1 MNKYSGA
8 GAGPGARREA
18 RVDHRTNGGENN
30 SMQESNSSLRVSSK
44 DLERFVQAVLR
55 TRGVPEGDAGIV
67 ADCLVSANLSGI
79 DTHGVVRLAHY
90 LRRLD
95 NGSIN
100 PDPKISFDQ
109 PASAVLRVNG
119 DNGLGHVVAQRAAV
133 RGTDICKVHG
143 TASVAI
149 GNSSHFGPASYFL
162 LEAVRRGMGGMVVS
176 HTDAIVV
183 PHGAGKPFFGT
194 NPIAFGFPTPTEP
207 FMLDISTSTIAYG
220 RIELAKVEGKPI
232 PTDWAVDK
240 EGRPTTDPQ
249 AVVGMHPLAG
259 HKGSGLAFVVDILS
273 SLFSGMPYGPHIT
286 RMYHEM
292 DKPRNLGHFMVF
304 WDIDRFVK
312 LDVFKRRIG
321 EMIDELH
328 ELPLFEGF
336 SRVYYPGEIEGER
349 RKDRAARGIP
359 LEEGLFSE
367 LQEVAKA
374 ADVPAPSLEV

>member
-1 MNKYSGA
+1 MATG
-8 GAGPGARREA
+8 GEA
-18 RVDHRTNGGENN
+18 APCQAAHVDHKTDAGENGP
-30 SMQESNSSLRVSSK
+30 MQESKSSLRVSAK

-55 TRGVPEGDAGIV
+55 SRGVPEGDAGIV

-95 NGSIN
+95 NGSIKAE
-100 PDPKISFDQ
+100 PKITFDQ
-109 PASAVLRVNG
+109 PASSILRVNG
-119 DNGLGHVVAQRAAV
+119 DNGLGHVVARRAAE
-133 RGTDICKVHG
+133 RGADVCKVHG
-143 TASVAI
+143 SCSVAV

-162 LEAVRRGMGGMVVS
+162 QEAVRRGMGGMVVT

-183 PHGAGKPFFGT
+183 PHGAAKTFFGT
-194 NPIAFGFPTPTEP
+194 NPIAFGFPTSGEP

-220 RIELAKVEGKPI
+220 RIELAKVENKPI
-232 PTDWAVDK
+232 PADWAVDK

-273 SLFSGMPYGPHIT
+273 SLLSGMPYGPHIT

-292 DKPRNLGHFMVF
+292 EKPRNLGHFMVF

-312 LDVFKRRIG
+312 LDVFKQRLG

-328 ELPLFEGF
+328 QLPLFEGF

-349 RKDRAARGIP
+349 RSERSSRGIP
-359 LEEGLFSE
+359 IEEGLFSE
-367 LQEVAKA
+367 LQQVAKA
-374 ADVPAPSLEV
+374 ADVPPPSLEV